1 MVSKSARRS
10 ERVGAWPAWHRVHA
24 GRALAFILAASIGF
38 AFLLVFFA
46 WPLLAI
52 LTRGLAGQAGVEAL
66 REVLGASR
74 TWHILGQTLAMAL
87 AGTLF
92 SILVGLP
99 AAWALYRRTA
109 PGASFMRAILH
120 VPFVLPTV
128 VVAVAFRAVLAP
140 DGLYGFLQ
148 WDGTTYAVVAAMV
161 FFNTSLIARTVGTL
175 WASIGAEAEEA
186 ARTLGAGKARAFVT
200 TTLPALLPSLA
211 SASAL
216 VFLFCSTSFALVQI
230 LGRPGYGTLETEIWV
245 QTTTFLNLPVAGVFS
260 LLQILVVLAALV
272 MMNAANRKM
281 RPLPLYASRTQRAR
295 GYEWIGIA
303 CVYGAIVCLIIVP
316 LGALVHRAFTYEGRW
331 SVENFRLL
339 AEAGEGFTGGT
350 TVLAALGHS
359 LKIAGDA
366 TIIALV
372 TGIIITVALTWKIP
386 AEGLGIYRLARW
398 VQTCLS
404 GLTLAPLGVSAVTI
418 GFGYFLS
425 LTRPPTDL
433 TGTHML
439 VPIAQALVALPL
451 VVRLIAP
458 LVGAIEPGMREA
470 AATLGAHPLRRILT
484 IDFPFLARGLGSSI
498 GVAFAISL
506 GEFGATSF
514 LASPDYLTLPVLI
527 SRLLSRPGA
536 HNYSMAIAGALLLAI
551 LTAGLMALSE
561 YLLAPGAR
569 SRSRSNP
576 YALAQRRA
584 GRKEHYYA

>member
-1 MVSKSARRS
+1 MSVRS
-10 ERVGAWPAWHRVHA
+10 ELGAWPARHRAFAGHA
-24 GRALAFILAASIGF
+24 FAFSLGAGIGL

-52 LTRGLAGQAGVEAL
+52 LARGLAGQAGIQAL
-66 REVLGASR
+66 GEVLGASR
-74 TWHILGQTLAMAL
+74 TWHILAQTLAMAV
-87 AGTLF
+87 AGTFF
-92 SILVGLP
+92 SVLLGLP
-99 AAWALYRRTA
+99 AAWVLYRRSA
-109 PGASFMRAILH
+109 PGANIMRAILH

-140 DGLYGFLQ
+140 EGVYGFLH

-161 FFNTSLIARTVGTL
+161 FFNTSLIARTVGTF
-175 WASIGAEAEEA
+175 WVSVGAEAEEA
-186 ARTLGAGKARAFVT
+186 ARTLGASRARAFAT

-272 MMNAANRKM
+272 LMNAANKKVRE
-281 RPLPLYASRTQRAR
+281 LPLHTSIPPRAR
-295 GYEWIGIA
+295 GWEHAGVA
-303 CVYGAIVCLIIVP
+303 GVYAMIVCLIIVP
-316 LGALVHRAFTYEGRW
+316 LAALAHRAFTYEGQW

-339 AEAGEGFTGGT
+339 AQAGEGFTGGT
-350 TVLAALGHS
+350 TVLDALMHS
-359 LKIAGDA
+359 VRIAGDA
-366 TIIALV
+366 TLIALV
-372 TGIIITVALTWKIP
+372 MGVMITGVLTWKIP
-386 AEGLGIYRLARW
+386 AGRSRVCKIARW
-398 VQTCLS
+398 VQACLS

-418 GFGYFLS
+418 GFGYYLS

-439 VPIAQALVALPL
+439 VPIAQALIALPL
-451 VVRLIAP
+451 VVRLLAP
-458 LVGAIEPGMREA
+458 LVGAIEPGMRES
-470 AATLGAHPLRRILT
+470 AATLGARPLRRILT
-484 IDFPFLARGLGSSI
+484 IDLPFLARGLGSSI

-536 HNYSMAIAGALLLAI
+536 HNYSMAIAGALVLALI
-551 LTAGLMALSE
+551 TAGLMALSE
-561 YLLAPGAR
+561 YLLAPRSHRRAR
-569 SRSRSNP
+569 SHP
-576 YALAQRRA
+576 YAFASSA
-584 GRKEHYYA
+584 SKEFSYA